1 MLHLP
6 RCNFVLDAPAVVL
19 DAPAVF
25 EVKLAVF
32 EVKSAKSASEEDSED
47 KAPDMG
53 ETKITSGKHKGN
65 RFKAS
70 GKYKGKSK
78 GGKQSHDAKYSKKC
92 CGRDVLSRRKRVLVY
107 YDAQEG
113 NVQTVF

>member
-19 DAPAVF
+19 EAPAVF
-25 EVKLAVF
+25 EVK
-32 EVKSAKSASEEDSED
+32 SASEEDSKD

-53 ETKITSGKHKGN
+53 ETKITSGKHKGKK
-65 RFKAS
+65 FKAS

-78 GGKQSHDAKYSKKC
+78 GGKQSHDAKYNKKC